1 MEVKQSI
8 DLEKV
13 YEMFCEKAGIKEDAN
28 IVIKDLEENA
38 WGNVL
43 IEVVEKV
50 DSNLNFFTIYQGHYD
65 IRKEELTSSYVH
77 LGSYGLRKI
86 LSHAKVK

>member
-1 MEVKQSI
+1 MEVKQSV

-13 YEMFCEKAGIKEDAN
+13 YEMFCEKTGIKEDAN
-28 IVIKDLEENA
+28 IVIKDLELND

-50 DSNLNFFTIYQGHYD
+50 DSCVDFFIIYQGHYD
-65 IRKEELTSSYVH
+65 IRKEELAASKVYI
-77 LGSYGLRKI
+77 GSRGLQRI
-86 LSHAKVK
+86 LSYAKH